1 MLDMVHPGVYSIP
14 GCPLC
19 QLLEHYLDLS
29 VSGINLNC
37 ILGKVDQLFKFNEK
51 NRYFG
56 MKDLP
61 QELLV

>member
-29 VSGINLNC
+29 VSGINLNY

-51 NRYFG
+51 IDILG
-56 MKDLP
+56 
-61 QELLV
+61 

>member
-29 VSGINLNC
+29 VSGINLNY
-37 ILGKVDQLFKFNEK
+37 ILGKVDELFKFNEK
-51 NRYFG
+51 
-56 MKDLP
+56 KDILG
-61 QELLV
+61 